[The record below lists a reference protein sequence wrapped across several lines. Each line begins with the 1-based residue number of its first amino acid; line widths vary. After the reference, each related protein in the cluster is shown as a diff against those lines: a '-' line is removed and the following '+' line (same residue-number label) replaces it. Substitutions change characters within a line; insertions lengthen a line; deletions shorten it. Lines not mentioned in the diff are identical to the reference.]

1 MVHKAGRQS
10 QVTKNVW
17 ILAASWFQQM
27 KRLFSQ
33 LLWPFFLSKQWH
45 FSHAKEE
52 PRTHFSGLAA
62 RTSLDFET
70 NLNAESLFNLS
81 SSDDN
86 NNKNNSNNNDEM
98 ACITLTTLSFV
109 ILSLWTIMPWPGLP
123 GVLIWACICGI
134 PHRHFPN
141 LMLNLPLWFLL
152 CLQDA
157 SQQQTSE
164 NFKKKKDLLLTGSRG
179 CTACPG
185 PHREVTE
192 RKRESTW
199 CSAFI
204 GVGMECL
211 GFCGFTL
218 YW

>member
-45 FSHAKEE
+45 FPHAKEE

-164 NFKKKKDLLLTGSRG
+164 NFKKKKIYYLQVLEGALHAQGHTERSQRENESRLGVLLL
-179 CTACPG
+179 
-185 PHREVTE
+185 
-192 RKRESTW
+192 
-199 CSAFI
+199 
-204 GVGMECL
+204 L
-211 GFCGFTL
+211 GLG
-218 YW
+218 WSV